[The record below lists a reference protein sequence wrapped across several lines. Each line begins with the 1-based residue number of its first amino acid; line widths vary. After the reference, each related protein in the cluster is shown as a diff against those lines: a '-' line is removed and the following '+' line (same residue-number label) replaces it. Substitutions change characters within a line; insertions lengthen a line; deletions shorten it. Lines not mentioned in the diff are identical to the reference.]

1 MNFSYFDAIW
11 INTDWKKSI
20 SEVNIPGL
28 VCQLSPPMNI
38 FLEREEEEGEMN
50 FIFSFKLNNWL
61 NLTINLFNSARFN
74 RKIVLQTRKVSAGN
88 LRLRHKKQVADSW
101 FWHVTVPSD
110 VSAIAALRKKFKQS
124 INLKYFFVNCLL
136 IWSNAACTNK
146 ISLQKI
152 IVQNFINLFAEK
164 GEWEKKQATRAKMKS
179 FAFLDTAQQ
188 KHFMFRHRTRHAKF
202 LFICVSL

>member
-38 FLEREEEEGEMN
+38 FLEREEEEREMN

-74 RKIVLQTRKVSAGN
+74 RKIVLQTRKVSAGH
-88 LRLRHKKQVADSW
+88 LRLRHKKLVADSW

-110 VSAIAALRKKFKQS
+110 VSAIAADSQKVQAEYKFEIFLRQLSFDMKQRSLHQQNLASKKFLSKTLS
-124 INLKYFFVNCLL
+124 TC
-136 IWSNAACTNK
+136 
-146 ISLQKI
+146 LQK
-152 IVQNFINLFAEK
+152 K
-164 GEWEKKQATRAKMKS
+164 GNERKS
-179 FAFLDTAQQ
+179 KRRGRKWKAS
-188 KHFMFRHRTRHAKF
+188 HF
-202 LFICVSL
+202 